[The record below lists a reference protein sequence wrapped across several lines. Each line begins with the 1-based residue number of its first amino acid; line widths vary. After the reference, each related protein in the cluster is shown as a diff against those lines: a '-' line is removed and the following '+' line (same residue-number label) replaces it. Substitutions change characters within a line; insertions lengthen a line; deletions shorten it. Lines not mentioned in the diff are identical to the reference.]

1 MTIAIVSTLARTP
14 VQTTLAD
21 EKTSAT
27 ATGDASTT
35 QADFATLLNG
45 LPGVAAAAAETT
57 PGSGEAAITEAS
69 PAAGDPVL
77 LAAFGQPLPNPPGQ
91 PPATPGGADGAS
103 RPIGTEALTAAASGT
118 SAAHLGEQ
126 PLATAEERPL
136 PIAARV
142 LAAAASTANIAA
154 SDFAAASAPG
164 IAAEA
169 PAPTLPTVHAGLPGS
184 ALANAVNDA
193 ATGNEAPRPLQ
204 TPLGDPSWANELGQ
218 KLLWFASNDRQLAQ
232 LTLHPA
238 QLGTL
243 EITLN
248 LSKDGATAH
257 FVSHSA
263 EVREAIETAVPRL
276 REMLAGSGIELGQV
290 SVGGEF
296 SWQQA
301 ESRREP
307 SQPSRRL
314 ADNAILGVDSADG
327 LPARPILTQRGYGMI
342 DVFA

>member
-14 VQTTLAD
+14 VQTMPAD

-27 ATGDASTT
+27 TTGDASTT

-91 PPATPGGADGAS
+91 PPAALGGVGGAS
-103 RPIGTEALTAAASGT
+103 RARGAEPLTAAASDT
-118 SAAHLGEQ
+118 SAAHLREQ

-136 PIAARV
+136 PVAARV
-142 LAAAASTANIAA
+142 LAAASTANIAA
-154 SDFAAASAPG
+154 SDFAAAAAPG

-169 PAPTLPTVHAGLPGS
+169 AAPTLPTVHAGLPGS

-193 ATGNEAPRPLQ
+193 ATGNEAPRHLP
-204 TPLGDPSWANELGQ
+204 TALGDPSWANELGQ

-257 FVSHSA
+257 FVSPSA

-276 REMLAGSGIELGQV
+276 REMLASSGIELGQV

>member
-1 MTIAIVSTLARTP
+1 LASHCPTRP
-14 VQTTLAD
+14 
-21 EKTSAT
+21 
-27 ATGDASTT
+27 ASR
-35 QADFATLLNG
+35 QQRLG
-45 LPGVAAAAAETT
+45 GV
-57 PGSGEAAITEAS
+57 G
-69 PAAGDPVL
+69 
-77 LAAFGQPLPNPPGQ
+77 
-91 PPATPGGADGAS
+91 GAS
-103 RPIGTEALTAAASGT
+103 RARGAEALTAAASGT

-276 REMLAGSGIELGQV
+276 REMLASSGIELGQV

>member
-1 MTIAIVSTLARTP
+1 
-14 VQTTLAD
+14 
-21 EKTSAT
+21 
-27 ATGDASTT
+27 
-35 QADFATLLNG
+35 
-45 LPGVAAAAAETT
+45 
-57 PGSGEAAITEAS
+57 
-69 PAAGDPVL
+69 
-77 LAAFGQPLPNPPGQ
+77 
-91 PPATPGGADGAS
+91 
-103 RPIGTEALTAAASGT
+103 
-118 SAAHLGEQ
+118 LGEL
-126 PLATAEERPL
+126 PLATAGERPL
-136 PIAARV
+136 PVAAPV

-154 SDFAAASAPG
+154 SELAAASAPG
-164 IAAEA
+164 IAAET
-169 PAPTLPTVHAGLPGS
+169 PAPTLPTGHAGLPGS